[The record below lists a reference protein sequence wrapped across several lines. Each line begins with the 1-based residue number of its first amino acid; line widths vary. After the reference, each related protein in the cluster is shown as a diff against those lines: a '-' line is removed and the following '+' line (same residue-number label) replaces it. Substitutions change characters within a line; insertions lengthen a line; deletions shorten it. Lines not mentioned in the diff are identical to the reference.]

1 MSYLPCVTNSI
12 DDVRS
17 CVIRDQHASNCDGM
31 QWRYDRE
38 AECSYPSN
46 LECNG
51 CLPAPAEHGMLC
63 YSCHEKLRAALKI
76 ALDMI
81 THLCSIERAQQLD
94 KNGVRSQAMWILPV
108 PNTWRM
114 ADELIMLLGHPAPGF
129 PSDASVFEVDAIT
142 ERYLDGLDVD
152 AWISRGDGGE
162 AAVRFYRTI
171 QNALAQHP
179 FEDVVHPVK
188 NVRCNKCKQL
198 TLIWKP
204 PLDFEGAVRIECGNP
219 ECAFVVDE
227 AQYAALAADQLAVVK
242 SAIRERKTAE
252 LAEAR
257 AARAIEK
264 RRIKAE
270 QKAEAKAADDSAGM
284 LQPVSA

>member
-1 MSYLPCVTNSI
+1 MSYLPCVTVTMEDI
-12 DDVRS
+12 RS

-31 QWRYDRE
+31 EWQYDRE

-46 LECNG
+46 LECKG
-51 CLPAPAEHGMLC
+51 CLPAPAEHGALC
-63 YSCHEKLRAALKI
+63 YSCFEKTREALKI

-94 KNGVRSQAMWILPV
+94 KNGIRTSATWILPI
-108 PNTWRM
+108 PNTWRT

-142 ERYLDGLDVD
+142 ERYLDLID
-152 AWISRGDGGE
+152 ADEWVSRGDGAE
-162 AAVRFYRTI
+162 AAVRFFRLM

-179 FEDVVHPVK
+179 FEDVVHQVK
-188 NVRCNKCKQL
+188 NVRCNECRQL
-198 TLIWKP
+198 TLLWKP
-204 PLDFEGAVRIECGNP
+204 PLDFEGPVRIECSNTA
-219 ECAFVVDE
+219 CTFVVDE
-227 AQYAALAADQLAVVK
+227 AQYAALASDQLAKVK

-252 LAEAR
+252 LADAR

-264 RRIKAE
+264 RRIKV
-270 QKAEAKAADDSAGM
+270 AARGA
-284 LQPVSA
+284 A